1 MTSLNRKRQIMENF
15 IVRCPECGD
24 EHFPNEVQTLNIEED
39 IQGRDLVQFVCPF
52 NGAITKSLI
61 FAKV

>member
-1 MTSLNRKRQIMENF
+1 MEREF
-15 IVRCPECGD
+15 VVKCLECGD

-52 NGAITKSLI
+52 NGVITKSLI
-61 FAKV
+61 FAKI